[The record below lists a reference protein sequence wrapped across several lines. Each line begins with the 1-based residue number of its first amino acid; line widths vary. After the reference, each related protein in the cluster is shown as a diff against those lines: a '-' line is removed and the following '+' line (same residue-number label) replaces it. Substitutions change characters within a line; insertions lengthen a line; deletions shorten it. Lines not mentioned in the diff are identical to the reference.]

1 VRAPNR
7 FRRRTL
13 VAALLGLPSAL
24 LAAAPPVAA
33 GPARMTIS
41 PTSRDGEFKIDSRGF
56 FKDEDVSTW
65 LTGPSQQIVRTNDYA
80 SDDRGRVK
88 FRIFM
93 LRHYQPGRWA
103 LTIVG
108 QRSREEAIEYFES
121 PDRGVNAT
129 AVMSATSLNIGDTVT
144 VTGDGFK
151 GEERISF
158 WFTLPDGSAAR
169 GASDAFT
176 DRLGNV
182 TFSFVVARPD
192 LEIGGWA
199 LSVYGYESD
208 RYAVT
213 PFEVV

>member
-1 VRAPNR
+1 VRAPPR

-24 LAAAPPVAA
+24 FAVAPPVSA
-33 GPARMTIS
+33 GPALMTIT
-41 PTSRDGEFKIDSRGF
+41 PTSRLGEFKVEARGF
-56 FKDEDVSTW
+56 YKDEDVSAW
-65 LTGPSQQIVRTNDYA
+65 LTGPSQQVVGVNDYSTDA
-80 SDDRGRVK
+80 RGRVK
-88 FRIFM
+88 FKLFM
-93 LRHYQPGRWA
+93 LRHYQPGPWA
-103 LTIVG
+103 LTLAG
-108 QRSREEAIEYFES
+108 LRSREEAIEYFES

-129 AVMSATSLNIGDTVT
+129 ATMSATSLNIGDTVT
-144 VTGDGFK
+144 VNGDGFNRD
-151 GEERISF
+151 ERVSY

-169 GASDAFT
+169 GASDAVT

-199 LSVYGYESD
+199 LSVYGYDSD
-208 RYAVT
+208 HYAVT